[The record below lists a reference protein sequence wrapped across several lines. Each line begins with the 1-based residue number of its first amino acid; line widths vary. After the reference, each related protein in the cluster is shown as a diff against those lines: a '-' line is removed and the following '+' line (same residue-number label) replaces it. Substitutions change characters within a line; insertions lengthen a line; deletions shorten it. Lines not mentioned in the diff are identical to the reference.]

1 MTQIEDSEEKHV
13 KAVRQQE
20 LIYENIKKIQ
30 QEELNQYFTK
40 ILEHAKIKQHNV
52 MLKLKDNE
60 F

>member
-1 MTQIEDSEEKHV
+1 MSQIEDSEEKRI
-13 KAVRQQE
+13 KAIRQQV

-40 ILEHAKIKQHNV
+40 IMEHAKIKQHNV
-52 MLKLKDNE
+52 MLKMQDKD